1 MQIAVS
7 KLRQDLEGLTYAP
20 GEGWGSKMNIV
31 LNGGIPFGQV
41 FLWST
46 CYGNILNIH
55 WSNFKECMGIISQ
68 HHQENESK

>member
-41 FLWST
+41 FL
-46 CYGNILNIH
+46 
-55 WSNFKECMGIISQ
+55 
-68 HHQENESK
+68 